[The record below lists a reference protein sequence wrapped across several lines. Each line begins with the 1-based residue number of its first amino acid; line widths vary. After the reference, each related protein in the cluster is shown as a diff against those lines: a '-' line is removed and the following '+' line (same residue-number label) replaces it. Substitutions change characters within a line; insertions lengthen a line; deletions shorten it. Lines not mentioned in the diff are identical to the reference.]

1 MLDYVIQCIE
11 YLGKESDVLAEIN
24 KKAAHEGSTLRE
36 QLSNINSHKAALE
49 VVDAMD
55 NLGITD
61 EVLDTM
67 AIDPFRDKLDST
79 RKLNCAVSEVQVP
92 AGFTL
97 DVDSA
102 FDLQNIIESEL
113 ADKGIDVSIKEFVM
127 PNPTAVRISF
137 ESPNSDSA
145 KIDSEIEKIIGEVGS
160 TSMFKVNNSA
170 EMNTDSTKQFK
181 VYYEDENGNEAEE
194 PIIIAVDKNLEGVD
208 LYEAITDEF
217 YDEMGPGYYW
227 NTISSVDGDVE
238 LNSSVHDNPALKTLV
253 EKIRP
258 VCSQVSAV
266 PTTENGIPGYK
277 LIIRGAQADDIEP
290 LAKEQGIEFASLKPL
305 EDGFA
310 VTITADALANS
321 NVDPDAEFSEEGALR
336 YRDYLI
342 TGTDKG
348 GYVAVSPYGKFSPK
362 VYKSIDEAK
371 AAIDADMKVRFP
383 EGEDLNSSID
393 TDKLKNGGD
402 RVGNENKSHIDL
414 DSGDGTK
421 EAKLDKSS
429 ISKAMVKVLKEDQDT
444 PLVYINL
451 PNGAK
456 AYIQPAGYED
466 NALVSKGK
474 FDEAKIYVALY
485 DKNYKPILVDG
496 SMDKKM
502 LGSEVVNHIKSTLG
516 I

>member
-67 AIDPFRDKLDST
+67 AIDPFRADDFSSMNNSVNCSMSGGDDRQEKNLNCTVENARVEQTEQGTWVVRADTDRFGKDAILYEHYSKEGANKYLDRLKAGGDAVANGYGGHVDPKKVELDSGDGTTEAKLDKESISKAMAKVLLEDKDT
-79 RKLNCAVSEVQVP
+79 PLVYIKLKDGVRAYIQTAGYEDNQLVADGNFDKAKIYVAMYDKNYKPILVNGKEDNKISGSEV
-92 AGFTL
+92 
-97 DVDSA
+97 VDY
-102 FDLQNIIESEL
+102 
-113 ADKGIDVSIKEFVM
+113 IK
-127 PNPTAVRISF
+127 
-137 ESPNSDSA
+137 NSLSDA
-145 KIDSEIEKIIGEVGS
+145 R
-160 TSMFKVNNSA
+160 
-170 EMNTDSTKQFK
+170 
-181 VYYEDENGNEAEE
+181 
-194 PIIIAVDKNLEGVD
+194 
-208 LYEAITDEF
+208 
-217 YDEMGPGYYW
+217 
-227 NTISSVDGDVE
+227 

-258 VCSQVSAV
+258 VCSQVSAI

-383 EGEDLNSSID
+383 E
-393 TDKLKNGGD
+393 T
-402 RVGNENKSHIDL
+402 
-414 DSGDGTK
+414 
-421 EAKLDKSS
+421 
-429 ISKAMVKVLKEDQDT
+429 
-444 PLVYINL
+444 
-451 PNGAK
+451 
-456 AYIQPAGYED
+456 
-466 NALVSKGK
+466 
-474 FDEAKIYVALY
+474 
-485 DKNYKPILVDG
+485 
-496 SMDKKM
+496 
-502 LGSEVVNHIKSTLG
+502 
-516 I
+516 

>member
-11 YLGKESDVLAEIN
+11 YLGKESEVLAEIN

-49 VVDAMD
+49 VVDALD
-55 NLGITD
+55 NLGIMD
-61 EVLDTM
+61 EVLNTM
-67 AIDPFRDKLDST
+67 AIDPFRTNDFNGINNSVNCSTDDKAVADGYDSHIDLKNVELDSGDGT
-79 RKLNCAVSEVQVP
+79 AEARLDKESISKAMAKVLLEDKDTPLVYIKLKDGVRAYIQTAGYEDNQLVADGNFDKAKIYVAMYDKNYKPILVNGKEDNKISGSEVVDYIKRSLSGDARLNSSVYDSP
-92 AGFTL
+92 AE
-97 DVDSA
+97 
-102 FDLQNIIESEL
+102 I
-113 ADKGIDVSIKEFVM
+113 
-127 PNPTAVRISF
+127 
-137 ESPNSDSA
+137 NSDNA
-145 KIDSEIEKIIGEVGS
+145 
-160 TSMFKVNNSA
+160 
-170 EMNTDSTKQFK
+170 KQFK

-194 PIIIAVDKNLEGVD
+194 PIIVTVDKNLEGVE

-227 NTISSVDGDVE
+227 NTISSIDGDVE

-290 LAKEQGIEFASLKPL
+290 FAKEQGIEFASLKPL

-383 EGEDLNSSID
+383 E
-393 TDKLKNGGD
+393 T
-402 RVGNENKSHIDL
+402 
-414 DSGDGTK
+414 
-421 EAKLDKSS
+421 
-429 ISKAMVKVLKEDQDT
+429 
-444 PLVYINL
+444 
-451 PNGAK
+451 
-456 AYIQPAGYED
+456 
-466 NALVSKGK
+466 
-474 FDEAKIYVALY
+474 
-485 DKNYKPILVDG
+485 
-496 SMDKKM
+496 
-502 LGSEVVNHIKSTLG
+502 
-516 I
+516 

>member
-11 YLGKESDVLAEIN
+11 YLGKESEVLAEIN

-36 QLSNINSHKAALE
+36 QLSSIDTHKAALE
-49 VVDAMD
+49 VVDALD
-55 NLGITD
+55 NLGIMD
-61 EVLDTM
+61 EVLNTM

-127 PNPTAVRISF
+127 PNPTAVRIGF
-137 ESPNSDSA
+137 ESPNGDSA

-321 NVDPDAEFSEEGALR
+321 NVDPDAEFSEEGAMR

-342 TGTDKG
+342 TGNDKG
-348 GYVAVSPYGKFSPK
+348 GYVAVSPYGKFSPD

-383 EGEDLNSSID
+383 EDDRLNSSVD
-393 TDKLKNGGD
+393 TDKLYEIAD
-402 RVGNENKSHIDL
+402 RYCTSSPV
-414 DSGDGTK
+414 SGDWNTEIEHELKAIMEELGVSES
-421 EAKLDKSS
+421 EAKRLMID
-429 ISKAMVKVLKEDQDT
+429 VL
-444 PLVYINL
+444 
-451 PNGAK
+451 G
-456 AYIQPAGYED
+456 
-466 NALVSKGK
+466 
-474 FDEAKIYVALY
+474 FDEA
-485 DKNYKPILVDG
+485 
-496 SMDKKM
+496 M
-502 LGSEVVNHIKSTLG
+502 LN
-516 I
+516 